1 MVRTVEPRSIRNSNN
16 EVLDITNFFY
26 PSNKI
31 YMEKNLDI
39 TTRRY
44 RKHIL
49 PRLSLSPSIY
59 RGSTVVPFP
68 GYKHKRGFQFPI

>member
-1 MVRTVEPRSIRNSNN
+1 
-16 EVLDITNFFY
+16 
-26 PSNKI
+26 
-31 YMEKNLDI
+31 MEKNLDI

-59 RGSTVVPFP
+59 RGSAVVPFP
-68 GYKHKRGFQFPI
+68 GYKQEGSFQFPI

>member
-1 MVRTVEPRSIRNSNN
+1 
-16 EVLDITNFFY
+16 
-26 PSNKI
+26 
-31 YMEKNLDI
+31 MEKNLDI

-44 RKHIL
+44 RKHIF

-68 GYKHKRGFQFPI
+68 GYKQKGGFQFPI